1 MLTGESNK
9 LRYLF
14 LIAVLPIFII
24 NLACNSRFLKKSFNG
39 GFEIKKVN
47 ANEPQGWFATRV
59 PQTSNFVKFVW
70 DSTVKHSGSYSVS
83 ISIDSTHPNE
93 IIDYNWANSFPD
105 FEINKKY
112 SISGWVKTINVKTT
126 AFLVV
131 QCWTGSYNKMIS
143 FFTNQGRQ
151 PVTGTTDWKFV
162 QYDFKV
168 PEGTKIVLVRAGLAA
183 PDNNGGKVWFDDI
196 NIE

>member
-1 MLTGESNK
+1 MLIGESNK

-14 LIAVLPIFII
+14 LIAVLPIFMI
-24 NLACNSRFLKKSFNG
+24 NLGCNLGLLNSSLNG
-39 GFEIKKVN
+39 GFEIKKGNV
-47 ANEPQGWFATRV
+47 NEPLGWFATRV
-59 PQTSNFVKFVW
+59 PQTSNFVKFDW

-83 ISIDSTHPNE
+83 ISIDSSHPNE
-93 IIDYNWANSFPD
+93 IMDYNWAHSFPG

-112 SISGWVKTINVKTT
+112 SISGWIKTINVKTT
-126 AFLVV
+126 PFLVV
-131 QCWTGSYNKMIS
+131 QCWSDNYNKLIG
-143 FFTNQGRQ
+143 FFTNEGKQ

-168 PEGTKIVLVRAGLAA
+168 PEGTKRVLVRAGLAA

-196 NIE
+196 KIE